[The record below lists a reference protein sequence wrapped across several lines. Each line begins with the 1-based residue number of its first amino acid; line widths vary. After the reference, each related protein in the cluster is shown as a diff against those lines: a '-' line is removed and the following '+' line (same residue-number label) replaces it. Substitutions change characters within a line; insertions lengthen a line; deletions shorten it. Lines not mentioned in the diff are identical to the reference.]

1 MVPGVIIG
9 AQLGASLAS
18 RIPQHT
24 LEKSLGV
31 LFVLIAMLTLGE
43 VLL

>member
-18 RIPQHT
+18 RISQHT
-24 LEKSLGV
+24 LEKSLGI
-31 LFVLIAMLTLGE
+31 LFALIAMLTLGE
-43 VLL
+43 VLF